1 MCHDTSTA
9 DKFYALNLD
18 AKQAAE
24 QRRLF
29 ESAVEGEEAPPGTPE
44 RPTTSSGPK
53 VARRKRP
60 PATPPQTEEDDPRES
75 ASEEPSPAK
84 RHQAV
89 IRMKTPMVR
98 LSPMKSPHKVAQKL
112 LSAAKKRQRK
122 APRHFY

>member
-29 ESAVEGEEAPPGTPE
+29 ESAVEGEDSLHHLLRAKGGQEKAAAPP
-44 RPTTSSGPK
+44 
-53 VARRKRP
+53 P
-60 PATPPQTEEDDPRES
+60 PPPPQTEEEEDDPRES

-84 RHQAV
+84 RHQRV
-89 IRMKTPMVR
+89 IRMKTPMVL

-112 LSAAKKRQRK
+112 LSAAKKRQQK